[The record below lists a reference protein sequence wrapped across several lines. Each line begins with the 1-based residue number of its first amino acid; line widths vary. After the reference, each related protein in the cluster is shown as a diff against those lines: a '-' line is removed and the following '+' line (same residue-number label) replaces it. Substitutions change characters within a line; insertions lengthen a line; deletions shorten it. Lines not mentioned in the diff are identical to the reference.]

1 MILGNHPGP
10 WQSYVKRTD
19 NIGLHILEVRNKYL
33 QEQLQYDNQLSQM
46 YSMQNFQSKG
56 SHTNVVE
63 DSILLEDGGSLLQE
77 DGGSILL

>member
-10 WQSYVKRTD
+10 WQSYVKRAD

-46 YSMQNFQSKG
+46 YSMQNFQPKG
-56 SHTNVVE
+56 RVPVAIDPTSNDFVVDDYVE
-63 DSILLEDGGSLLQE
+63 DYLV
-77 DGGSILL
+77 